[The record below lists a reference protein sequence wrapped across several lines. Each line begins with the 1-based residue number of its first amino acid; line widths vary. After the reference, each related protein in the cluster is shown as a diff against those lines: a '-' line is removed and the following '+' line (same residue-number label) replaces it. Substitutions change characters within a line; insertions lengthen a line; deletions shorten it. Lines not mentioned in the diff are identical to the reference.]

1 MREKDVS
8 NAGLIWRIW
17 RSSGRLCYHFHFKQ
31 AEILFLPLQNLL
43 LFLPLKSMNAGSRE
57 VLLLLPS
64 RVAIYISSP
73 SHSFYCPMELQ
84 SRSGLTHQWGPVS
97 ESRLKFVYLYIY
109 VFLQVFYNFLS
120 LYLCISEFNG
130 KQARP
135 SEREWV
141 NCNAEVKFATN
152 QMSD

>member
-8 NAGLIWRIW
+8 NAGLIWRIL

-43 LFLPLKSMNAGSRE
+43 LFLPLKSINAGSRE
-57 VLLLLPS
+57 VLLLLLLPRTKWSCNLYKQWPHPAVRPS
-64 RVAIYISSP
+64 EREWAEI
-73 SHSFYCPMELQ
+73 C
-84 SRSGLTHQWGPVS
+84 
-97 ESRLKFVYLYIY
+97 
-109 VFLQVFYNFLS
+109 VFINICVCVFQNFLL

-141 NCNAEVKFATN
+141 NCNVEVKFATN